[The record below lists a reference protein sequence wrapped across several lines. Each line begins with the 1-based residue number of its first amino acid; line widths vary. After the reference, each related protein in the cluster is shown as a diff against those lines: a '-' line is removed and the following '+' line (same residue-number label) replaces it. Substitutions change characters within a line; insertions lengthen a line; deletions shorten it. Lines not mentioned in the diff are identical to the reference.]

1 MARSIDGVLVRS
13 SNPIPGAHEAL
24 SYLQNEK
31 IPFILLT
38 NGGGKTEAERTAYLE
53 NKLQV
58 PLSENMIVQ
67 SHTPFADLKQYH
79 DKCVLIVGGDYD
91 GCKKVAQS
99 YGYKNVVTPY
109 EILCAYPTIWP
120 FSKMYLDTYKKFAEP
135 LPKPIDPNLPD
146 EENLKI
152 DAIFIYNDSRDWGL
166 DSTIILDTL
175 LSRSG
180 ILSTL
185 SKKNGDKSLPND
197 GYLQDNQPPLYYS
210 NPDLWWAGSY
220 HLNRLGQGGFQSAFQ
235 GLWDTVTGGAK
246 LERTLIGKPT
256 QATYEFSENRLRANR
271 KALWG
276 QVGLNDPL
284 RRVYMVGDNPESDI
298 RGANDYR
305 SPHGS
310 RWTSILVQTGVY
322 RGIGEPSCRPD
333 IILDDVRR
341 AVEWAV
347 EDARKK

>member
-1 MARSIDGVLVRS
+1 MRS

-67 SHTPFADLKQYH
+67 SHTPFADLNQYK
-79 DKCVLIVGGDYD
+79 DKTVLVVGGDYD

-99 YGYKNVVTPY
+99 YGYKTVVTPY
-109 EILCAYPTIWP
+109 EIVTAYPNIYP
-120 FSKMYLDTYKKFAEP
+120 FSKMYLDTFAAFSQP
-135 LPKPIDPNLPD
+135 LPKPIDPSLPD
-146 EENLKI
+146 SENLKI
-152 DAIFIYNDSRDWGL
+152 DAIFVYNDSREWGL
-166 DSTIILDTL
+166 DSTIMLDTL

-180 ILSTL
+180 ILATL
-185 SKKNGDKSLPND
+185 SPKNGDPSLPNN

-210 NPDLWWAGSY
+210 NPDLWWAASY
-220 HLNRLGQGGFQSAFQ
+220 HLNRLGQGGFQAAFE
-235 GLWDTVTGGAK
+235 GLWSTVTSGAK
-246 LERTLIGKPT
+246 LERTAIGKPT
-256 QATYEFSENRLRANR
+256 QATFEFSENRLRANR
-271 KALWG
+271 KVLWG

-298 RGANDYR
+298 RGANEYS

-310 RWTSILVQTGVY
+310 RWTSILVRTGVWRGVGGPTY
-322 RGIGEPSCRPD
+322 RPHVV
-333 IILDDVRR
+333 LDDVRR

-347 EDARKK
+347 QDAEGR